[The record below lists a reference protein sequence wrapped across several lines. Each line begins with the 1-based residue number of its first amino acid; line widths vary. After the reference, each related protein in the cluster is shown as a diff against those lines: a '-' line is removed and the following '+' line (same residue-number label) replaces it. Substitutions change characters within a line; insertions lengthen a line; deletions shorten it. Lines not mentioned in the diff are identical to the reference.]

1 MAPAERDPL
10 PRLRDLRWPIV
21 GAFVGSLVAGLLL
34 GRGVINAVLMALGLG
49 TAGVASLVLS
59 TRRPSARTTGTG
71 VLGVCFGLFL
81 FSLSLDR
88 GIAFAVV
95 TGVGGTAVSLAAAR
109 LLRGRVRG

>member
-10 PRLRDLRWPIV
+10 PSPRDLRWPIV
-21 GAFVGSLVAGLLL
+21 GAIVGLLVAGLLF
-34 GRGVINAVLMALGLG
+34 GRGIVYAILLALGLG

-59 TRRPSARTTGTG
+59 TGRPSARTTGTG

-88 GIAFAVV
+88 GIAFAAV
-95 TGVGGTAVSLAAAR
+95 TGVGGTVVSLAAAS